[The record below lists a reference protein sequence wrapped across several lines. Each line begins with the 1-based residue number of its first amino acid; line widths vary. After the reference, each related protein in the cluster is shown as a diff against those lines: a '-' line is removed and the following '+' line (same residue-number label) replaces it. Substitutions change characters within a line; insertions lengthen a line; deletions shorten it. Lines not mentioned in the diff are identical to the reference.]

1 MSFSFNG
8 FFGAVPGLSKEAR
21 LSVTGA
27 GSTTVNK
34 WVSLV
39 CTVGHEC
46 NIAEGHNDGK
56 RSGCRNPIRQEDLK
70 YYIFKR
76 TNSFKLLSNTF
87 ISLFDAPKMHS
98 YPKISK
104 ILLSIR
110 VRT

>member
-34 WVSLV
+34 WVNRV

-70 YYIFKR
+70 YYKQMA
-76 TNSFKLLSNTF
+76 KLSDYNLRKKPQLYQMYTRPVQKNCQNWGENL
-87 ISLFDAPKMHS
+87 I
-98 YPKISK
+98 
-104 ILLSIR
+104 
-110 VRT
+110 

>member
-70 YYIFKR
+70 Y
-76 TNSFKLLSNTF
+76 
-87 ISLFDAPKMHS
+87 
-98 YPKISK
+98 
-104 ILLSIR
+104 
-110 VRT
+110 